1 MTDTNPH
8 GKLVA
13 IRRIEAELEVVTGLH
28 IGAGDLEMRIG
39 GIDRPVIRDPVTELP
54 YVPGSSLKGRMR
66 ALLEWTTGALVGDSP
81 LGLRQAGQPGVREIL
96 LLFGLGGGD
105 ADPGFGPSRL
115 SVADAFLVDACRP
128 DRGRNAPLTEAKF
141 ENQIHRISG
150 TAIHPRQTERVVPGV
165 RFRFD
170 ARLRRFENDPDL
182 MPLLFRGMAL
192 VELDALGGSG
202 SRGYGKVR
210 FENVTVD
217 GKACPEWRP
226 ADPFQLA
233 A

>member
-1 MTDTNPH
+1 MPDDNPH
-8 GKLVA
+8 GALQA
-13 IRRIEAELEVVTGLH
+13 IHRIEAELEVVTGLH

-66 ALLEWTTGALVGDSP
+66 ALLEWTTGALPGDRL
-81 LGLRQAGQPGVREIL
+81 LGLNEADKPGVRPIL

-105 ADPGFGPSRL
+105 ASKDFGPSRL
-115 SVADAFLVDACRP
+115 SVADAFLLDAFRP
-128 DRGRNAPLTEAKF
+128 DRGRNAQITEAKF

-150 TAIHPRQTERVVPGV
+150 TATNPRQTERVVPGV

-170 ARLRRFENDPDL
+170 ARLRRFANDPDL
-182 MPLLFRGMAL
+182 LPLLFQGMAL

-210 FENVTVD
+210 FEEVRVD
-217 GKACPEWRP
+217 GRPHADWRP
-226 ADPFQLA
+226 ADPFRMA